1 VKSIKIRSWYFMA
14 TSIRI
19 NDDLMRK
26 LKLKSEKTGLNI
38 SELVENYLSTGLDDS
53 ASEENVSPFVD
64 FDSMNH
70 DDGLGSLIGIAQAGY
85 TDDVEQLKKDSRRF

>member
-1 VKSIKIRSWYFMA
+1 MA
-14 TSIRI
+14 TSVRI
-19 NDDLMRK
+19 NDELMRK

-38 SELVENYLSTGLDDS
+38 SELVENYLSIGLDDS
-53 ASEENVSPFVD
+53 TSVENVSPFVD

-85 TDDVEQLKKDSRRF
+85 TDDVVQLKKDSRRF

>member
-1 VKSIKIRSWYFMA
+1 MA

-26 LKLKSEKTGLNI
+26 LKLKSEKTGLKV
-38 SELVENYLSTGLDDS
+38 SELVENYLSIGLDHAS
-53 ASEENVSPFVD
+53 SEENISSFVD

-70 DDGLGSLIGIAQAGY
+70 DDGLGSLIAIAQAGY
-85 TDDVEQLKKDSRRF
+85 TNDVEQLKKDSRRC